1 MSSILLTE
9 FSDLI
14 QTGEPLAMHT
24 WFQVGGNAEYYAE
37 PQSWET
43 FQNLLKCCAREN
55 IPFRILGAGSNVL
68 VRSEGVKGLVINL
81 TEGLPQKL
89 EVCGNTVKVSSNV
102 PLSRLVTT
110 SVRNGLAGLEDLIG
124 IPGTVGAALHGNIGT
139 NSTDIGQFLKSA
151 TIAAP
156 DGTVTEVDASEV
168 VFAYRQSSLS
178 DSIILGAEFEFH
190 EENAVELAQRM
201 QKCWIVRKASQPL
214 GHQGAGRIFRNVT
227 ESGESASELI
237 ERVGMS
243 STRVGGAMVCD
254 RHANYIIAQ
263 PECTPNDI
271 LRLIRLIQEQVQEH
285 TGVKLA
291 LELEIW

>member
-1 MSSILLTE
+1 MSSTLQTE
-9 FSDLI
+9 FPDLI
-14 QTGEPLAMHT
+14 QTDEPLAMHT

-43 FQNLLKCCAREN
+43 FQKLLKFCAQEN
-55 IPFRILGAGSNVL
+55 IPFRILGSGSNVL
-68 VRSEGVKGLVINL
+68 VRNEGVKGLVINL
-81 TEGLPQKL
+81 SEGLPQTL
-89 EVCGNTVKVSSNV
+89 EVDGNCVKVSSNV
-102 PLSRLVTT
+102 PLGRLVTT
-110 SVRNGLAGLEDLIG
+110 SVRNGLGGLEDLIG

-139 NSTDIGQFLKSA
+139 DSTDIGQFLKSA

-156 DGTVTEVDASEV
+156 DGTVTQVDASEV

-178 DSIILGAEFEFH
+178 DSIIMDAEFELR
-190 EENAVELAQRM
+190 EENPLELSQRM
-201 QKCWIVRKASQPL
+201 QKCWIVRKAAQPL

-243 STRVGGAMVCD
+243 STRVGGAMVCE

>member
-1 MSSILLTE
+1 MSSTLLTE

-14 QTGEPLAMHT
+14 QTQEPLAMHT
-24 WFQVGGNAEYYAE
+24 WFQVGGNAEFYAE

-43 FQNLLKCCAREN
+43 FLSLLKCCALEN
-55 IPFRILGAGSNVL
+55 IPFRLLGAGSNVL
-68 VRSEGVKGLVINL
+68 VRNEGVKGLVINL
-81 TEGLPQKL
+81 SEGIPQTL
-89 EVCGNTVKVSSNV
+89 EVNGNCVKASSNV
-102 PLSRLVTT
+102 LLSRLVTT
-110 SVRNGLAGLEDLIG
+110 TVRNGLGGVEDLIG

-139 NSTDIGQFLKSA
+139 DSTDIGQFLKSA

-156 DGTVTEVDASEV
+156 DGTVSLVNASDV

-178 DSIILGAEFEFH
+178 DSIIMEAEFEFH
-190 EENAVELAQRM
+190 EENPIELAQRM
-201 QKCWIVRKASQPL
+201 QKCWIVRKAAQPL

-237 ERVGMS
+237 ERVGMLG
-243 STRVGGAMVCD
+243 TRVGGAVVCE
-254 RHANYIIAQ
+254 RHANYIVAQ

-271 LRLIRLIQEQVQEH
+271 LRLIRLIQEQVHEH
-285 TGVKLA
+285 TGVKLS